1 MPGSKMLRSKSIQ
14 CYCLAFIHVG
24 SNVKNN
30 SLKKIGEKPMRNSGA
45 WTISHSDSG
54 YCLGLVREISKE
66 IGRYGRIDW
75 IEHCIRFTAYLWD
88 RYVICKT
95 SRARKWAPNWRR
107 YSRRDRR
114 IKIFSWNWF
123 VIDETKILCSYSLWT
138 YLSEAFYLFF
148 RWKKIHMTFIL
159 SGKERISLSPK

>member
-1 MPGSKMLRSKSIQ
+1 
-14 CYCLAFIHVG
+14 
-24 SNVKNN
+24 
-30 SLKKIGEKPMRNSGA
+30 MRNSWA
-45 WTISHSDSG
+45 WTTSHSDSG

-66 IGRYGRIDW
+66 IGRCGRIDW
-75 IEHCIRFTAYLWD
+75 IEHRIRFPAYLWD

-148 RWKKIHMTFIL
+148 QWKKIHMTFIL
-159 SGKERISLSPK
+159 SGKEKYLFHPNRIWSLLNFFIIFFFLLLAIYNTRKFIQNKKKDMT